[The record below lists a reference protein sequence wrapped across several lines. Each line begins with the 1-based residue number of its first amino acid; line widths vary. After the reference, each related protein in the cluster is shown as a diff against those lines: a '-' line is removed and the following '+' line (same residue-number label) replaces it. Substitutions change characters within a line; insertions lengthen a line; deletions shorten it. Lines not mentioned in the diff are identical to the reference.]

1 MEKKRSS
8 SGKHIKELDGEQPGE
23 RPEASWRMRSCVSF
37 ASQWAPSWVL
47 TDGKSFQLLRSPCDL
62 SKAFHQVEGHES
74 ERTRQS
80 CGSYK
85 TWYHETIRK
94 LFSKYSFGNAK
105 GIKYTNRSIQ
115 KSYGSL
121 TYEKKE
127 TKNQYVKKNKRR
139 KGRMEGRRRSRS
151 QRRECLSAGQG
162 MCELLSPSC
171 SRILVVETRAQ

>member
-1 MEKKRSS
+1 
-8 SGKHIKELDGEQPGE
+8 
-23 RPEASWRMRSCVSF
+23 MRSCVSF

-139 KGRMEGRRRSRS
+139 KKLSRKCKIVSGRKKLAFCTFPSS
-151 QRRECLSAGQG
+151 LNVS
-162 MCELLSPSC
+162 LLGSPCMVMVLVSWWWFSC
-171 SRILVVETRAQ
+171 